1 MQAYFCKNCK
11 KDWIYK
17 SNKEGYIS
25 NSNEKLQNEGV
36 CPHCLKDLTYG
47 WKQHCPQCK
56 EIRNTTC
63 SACGCGRCLT
73 CDYRFCCNPVSFNYP
88 EVTFL
93 KNIVNITDN
102 MLVKKLVKN
111 AIIPTRNNPTDAGL
125 DLYSAEEVILKSG
138 TITKIKTGIAISLPA
153 NSVGLIWD
161 RSGNGSK
168 GIKVYG
174 GVIDEEYRG
183 ELIVCLGSMN
193 TVILPAG
200 SKIAQLLIQPILR
213 PEIQVVQE
221 LDNTVRGDKGFGSS
235 DRLQSKL

>member
-1 MQAYFCKNCK
+1 VSIELDKLIDQEMNR
-11 KDWIYK
+11 I
-17 SNKEGYIS
+17 E
-25 NSNEKLQNEGV
+25 NS
-36 CPHCLKDLTYG
+36 
-47 WKQHCPQCK
+47 
-56 EIRNTTC
+56 RNTIIKYLK
-63 SACGCGRCLT
+63 RE
-73 CDYRFCCNPVSFNYP
+73 R
-88 EVTFL
+88 EIKFL
-93 KNIVNITDN
+93 NDIVN
-102 MLVKKLVKN
+102 LQVKKLDDR
-111 AIIPTRNNPTDAGL
+111 AIIPTRNNPTDAGI
-125 DLYSAEEVILKSG
+125 DLYCLKEVELMPR
-138 TITKIKTGIAISLPA
+138 TVQKIRTGIAISLPA